1 MNMQARNFRWL
12 NALSI
17 LALVTGIVAGCS
29 PASNNEKKEA
39 KSSKAQPQS
48 NKITIMV
55 NLQTP
60 VVPSDKIEKLIEEKT
75 GMDIKF
81 EWVPDGTYDE
91 KFQAAFATNSLPQA
105 AYIKNQS
112 SFIQLRDAIKSQQFW
127 EIGPYLK
134 DYPNLSKLNK
144 ETLNNTAV
152 DGKIYSLYKER
163 PLARQGIIY
172 RKDWADKLGLQAP
185 KTTDDIYNMLKKFK
199 ESQAGGPKT
208 VPLADRNDLIYGSFK
223 TLSSYFGTPNGWG
236 VENGKLVPEFMT
248 KGYMDTM
255 KFVKKLRDEGLIN
268 QDFPVTSKTD
278 QQNMMYTGTSGMYIG
293 ALTDA
298 GVIQDKTSKNVK
310 EAQYDVA
317 NQILGTNGKPGV
329 WALPGYGTLVMFPK
343 SAVKSE
349 AELKQILTFF
359 DKWFDKDIV
368 NYLKYG
374 VEGEHYTLKDG
385 KVVPNADTKLLEKD
399 VKPYSTLALTDSM
412 NVLPLLYNIPVEEK
426 GFKLS
431 DEAVNFAVQD
441 PTVPL
446 NSPTFNEKGAR
457 IGDIIKDAT
466 YKFMLGKIDETGF
479 QADVK
484 KWQDEGGAKIIDE
497 YNAAFKG
504 GK

>member
-1 MNMQARNFRWL
+1 MRRPAKSLKWL
-12 NALSI
+12 NVIGTFALATS
-17 LALVTGIVAGCS
+17 VMAGCS
-29 PASNNEKKEA
+29 TDAKPEKKSAASA
-39 KSSKAQPQS
+39 KTQQLT
-48 NKITIMV
+48 KIDIMV

-60 VVPSDKIEKLIEEKT
+60 VVPSDKIEKLIEQKT
-75 GMDIKF
+75 GVDINF
-81 EWVPDGTYDE
+81 QWVPDGTYDE
-91 KFQAAFATNSLPQA
+91 KFQVAFATNALPQA
-105 AYIKNQS
+105 AYIKNQA
-112 SFIQLRDAIKSQQFW
+112 SFVQLREAIKSGQFW
-127 EIGPYLK
+127 EISPYLK

-144 ETLNNTAV
+144 EILNNTAV

-185 KTTDDIYNMLKKFK
+185 KTTEDIYTMLKKFK
-199 ESQAGGPKT
+199 EAQLGGPNG

-236 VENGKLVPEFMT
+236 VEDNKLVPEFAT
-248 KGYMDTM
+248 KGYIDTM

-298 GVIQDKTSKNVK
+298 GVIQDKTSKNIK

-317 NQILGTNGKPGV
+317 NQIAGPSGKPGI

-343 SAVKSE
+343 SIVKTE
-349 AELKQILTFF
+349 DEMKQILAFF

-368 NYLKYG
+368 NLLKYG
-374 VEGEHYTLKDG
+374 IEGEHYTLKDG
-385 KVVPNADTKLLEKD
+385 KVVPMSDTKLLEKD

-412 NVLPLLYNIPVEEK
+412 NVLPLFYNIPVEEK

-431 DEAVNFAVQD
+431 DEAVNFAISD

-446 NSPTFNEKGAR
+446 NSPTFNERGAR
-457 IGDIIKDAT
+457 LSDIIKDAT
-466 YKFMLGKIDETGF
+466 YKFILGKIDESGY
-479 QADVK
+479 QAELK
-484 KWQDEGGAKIIDE
+484 KWKDEGGAKIIEE
-497 YNAAFKG
+497 YNAAYKG